1 MKTKDILK
9 KLKQYLL
16 EDDFDWLDRLFIE
29 IYSAEIP
36 EEQEEKLSDIL
47 DEATLYLEFKEEDYK
62 NTALE
67 MIENM

>member
-1 MKTKDILK
+1 MKTKDIIK

-36 EEQEEKLSDIL
+36 EEQQEKLSDIL
-47 DEATLYLEFKEEDYK
+47 DEATLYLELKEADYK
-62 NTALE
+62 NVALE
-67 MIENM
+67 MIENL